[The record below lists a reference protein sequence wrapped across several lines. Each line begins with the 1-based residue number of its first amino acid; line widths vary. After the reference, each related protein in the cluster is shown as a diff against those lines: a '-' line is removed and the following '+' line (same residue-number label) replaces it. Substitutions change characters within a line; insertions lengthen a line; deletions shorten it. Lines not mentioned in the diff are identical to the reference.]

1 MCGIGALLICKKYN
15 DGNNNN
21 VEDNVKNNNNDN
33 INNNNNNYE
42 QQTIIQNMS
51 NKIYRRGPDS
61 INVIEKS
68 SDASIFQCLIVGSV
82 LHLRGEKRVDQ
93 PFVDNDN
100 QNTFCWNGEVFGD
113 FPHVNEGQNDTIL
126 VYASLKE
133 YLQEKIYNNNVHA
146 NLAKEKLI
154 ESLGTSILS
163 FFAKIEGPYS
173 FIYYDHATSMIWW
186 GRDSQG
192 RRSLVYNMN
201 TMKNRLII
209 SSTSFQMD
217 NAIGKDDIVNS
228 NNVVEW
234 QDVPTTGIFCA
245 SCLSPTIQIKEFNW
259 ESTQRVYFN
268 MASRKD
274 ISPPDDYI
282 REKEYDVILCNELQ
296 KAITRR
302 LPDNIALMNI
312 SSSTASSLTKSG
324 SDGNN
329 NSNIKKTNNVVDS
342 NIYQTN
348 SKIAVLFSGGLD
360 STVVAALL
368 DKQYEKDQPI
378 DLLNVC
384 FDYPRHKSPDR
395 VTALASYVDLCK
407 QFPNRKWNLIL
418 INVTLDEVLLHQKHL
433 LDLIAPMK
441 SQMDFNIG
449 AALWFAARG
458 KGYLFDPNDEDKNDA
473 NKDKE
478 TLSSEQHQ
486 MPCQSNT
493 RIIFTGVGADEQL
506 GGYGRHRSSFLKHG
520 GWTRLQEE
528 LVLDTNRL
536 WLRNHGRDDRCISDH
551 GKEPRYPFLD
561 ENVVRALSEIPLWE
575 ITDPR
580 LEKGYGDKLILRHVA
595 NRLGLKT
602 CSILPK
608 RAIQF
613 GSRIAK
619 QSAKRAK
626 RDRGTRH
633 VKGTDVFEVVS

>member
-21 VEDNVKNNNNDN
+21 VEDNVKNNNNDNNNNNNDN

-113 FPHVNEGQNDTIL
+113 FPHVNAGQNDTIL

-146 NLAKEKLI
+146 KLAKEKLI

-324 SDGNN
+324 NDGNN
-329 NSNIKKTNNVVDS
+329 NSNIKKNNNVVDS

-407 QFPNRKWNLIL
+407 QFPNHI
-418 INVTLDEVLLHQKHL
+418 
-433 LDLIAPMK
+433 
-441 SQMDFNIG
+441 
-449 AALWFAARG
+449 
-458 KGYLFDPNDEDKNDA
+458 
-473 NKDKE
+473 
-478 TLSSEQHQ
+478 
-486 MPCQSNT
+486 
-493 RIIFTGVGADEQL
+493 
-506 GGYGRHRSSFLKHG
+506 
-520 GWTRLQEE
+520 
-528 LVLDTNRL
+528 
-536 WLRNHGRDDRCISDH
+536 
-551 GKEPRYPFLD
+551 
-561 ENVVRALSEIPLWE
+561 
-575 ITDPR
+575 
-580 LEKGYGDKLILRHVA
+580 
-595 NRLGLKT
+595 
-602 CSILPK
+602 
-608 RAIQF
+608 
-613 GSRIAK
+613 
-619 QSAKRAK
+619 
-626 RDRGTRH
+626 
-633 VKGTDVFEVVS
+633 